1 MTVSKTIVTEDA
13 FVLSRFSYPTYIINN
28 NNNKAFLF
36 PTTL

>member
-28 NNNKAFLF
+28 NKAFLF